1 MPKSFWMGNLRR
13 KAIGAAALLAAVSST
28 SAVQALDKPYSL
40 STGVD
45 FTSHFIS
52 YGADVWGG
60 GTKSSPFSSD
70 STIFGYTTLTLGI
83 NDNLS
88 AFVNVWSD
96 LNDNTESSIGGV
108 VQEID
113 LNTGVTY
120 TYEKFAFTLAH
131 GFWMYGGSTEHV
143 VDFTVAYNDADAISK
158 GFALNPSVNF
168 HWRYEGN
175 GGQDEGLA
183 IVPGLKPSY
192 TFNSDSKYPITL
204 FAPMNVGIFATD
216 DFQGGDGGLGWFSI
230 GVGASLPLSFIPEKY
245 GAWSVSGSFTYY
257 ATDDNAIPG
266 NPEED
271 FFVSALSIGM
281 SI

>member
-13 KAIGAAALLAAVSST
+13 KSIIAAAALVLAGGAS
-28 SAVQALDKPYSL
+28 SAVQAQDKPYSL
-40 STGVD
+40 SAGVD

-60 GTKSSPFSSD
+60 GHKSSPFGEE
-70 STIFGYTTLTLGI
+70 STIFGYTTLSLSI

-96 LNDNTESSIGGV
+96 LNDNTESSIGDA
-108 VQEID
+108 VQEVD
-113 LNTGVTY
+113 FNTGVVY

-131 GFWMYGGSTEHV
+131 GFWMYAGDTEHV
-143 VDFTVAYNDADAISK
+143 IDFTVAYNDADMISK
-158 GFALNPSVNF
+158 GFSLNPSVNV
-168 HWRYEGN
+168 HWRYQGN
-175 GGQDEGLA
+175 GGQDEGVA

-192 TFNSDSKYPITL
+192 TFATDSQYPITVSV
-204 FAPMNVGIFATD
+204 PMNVAFFSD
-216 DFQGGDGGLGWFSI
+216 DFQGGDSGLGFFS
-230 GVGASLPLSFIPEKY
+230 VGAAASVPLSFIPDKY
-245 GAWSVSGSFTYY
+245 GVWSLSGSVTYFN
-257 ATDDNAIPG
+257 TNDDAIPG

-271 FFVSALSIGM
+271 FFVTALSIGM